1 MTYPGILLK
10 KQQLMARKELGQNFL
25 SDPNAARMIVTK
37 AGISDQDR
45 VLEIGPGLGA
55 LTIPAAKLARD
66 LVAVEKDT
74 RLAGILMEE
83 LKRESIENVELINN
97 DILHQDLNTLF
108 RGEKIIVIGNLPYNI
123 SSQVLFMLVENRHL
137 IKRAVLMFQKELT
150 ERISASPGGRDYGRL
165 SVVMQYCSTVKKIA
179 DLPPHLFFPKPAVD
193 SRVIEVNFFETTPY
207 SGERERF
214 LFKVIKAA
222 FSKRR
227 KTLRN
232 SLAGGELD
240 IDTKVSA
247 KILETAE
254 IDPVRRAE
262 TLSVEEYSRLSDA
275 LWSMHGSEEV

>member
-1 MTYPGILLK
+1 MTYPGTLLK

-25 SDPNAARMIVTK
+25 SDPNAARMIVTR

-55 LTIPAAKLARD
+55 LTIPAAKQARD

-74 RLAGILMEE
+74 RLTEILLGE
-83 LKRESIENVELINN
+83 LEREGVKNVELINN
-97 DILHQDLNTLF
+97 DILHQDLNALS
-108 RGEKIIVIGNLPYNI
+108 RGERMIVIGNLPYNI

-137 IKRAVLMFQKELT
+137 IQRAVLMFQKELA

-165 SVVMQYCSTVKKIA
+165 SVVMQYCSTVKKVA
-179 DLPPHLFFPKPAVD
+179 DLSAHLFFPKPAVD
-193 SRVIEVNFFETTPY
+193 SRVIEVRFFETTPY

-232 SLAGGELD
+232 SLAGGELG
-240 IDTKVSA
+240 IDTKITA
-247 KILETAE
+247 QILETAG

-262 TLSVEEYSRLSDA
+262 TLDVKEYSRLSDV
-275 LWSMHGSEEV
+275 LWARGREET